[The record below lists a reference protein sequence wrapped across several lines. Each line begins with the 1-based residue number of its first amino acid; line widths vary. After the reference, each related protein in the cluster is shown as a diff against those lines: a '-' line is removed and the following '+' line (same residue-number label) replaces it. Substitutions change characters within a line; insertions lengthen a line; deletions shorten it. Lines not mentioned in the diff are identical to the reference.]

1 MQSTMNES
9 VFLVLF
15 LVKVVLEDGEE
26 ADEEVDE
33 EVVEEARRVLFFA
46 WPSLSFSLAM
56 EGSSSNRMFCVGLMA
71 KSDNRVLERLLTMD
85 LT

>member
-1 MQSTMNES
+1 MNES

-15 LVKVVLEDGEE
+15 LAEVVLEDV
-26 ADEEVDE
+26 EEVE
-33 EVVEEARRVLFFA
+33 EVEEAAEEVAEEEAAWVLFFA
-46 WPSLSFSLAM
+46 LPSSSYTLVM